1 MARVVLER
9 VVKRYGKVLAVDDL
23 TLECAHHEFLAILG
37 PSGCGKSSTMRM
49 VAGLEEITEGTI
61 SIGDQVVN
69 DLPPAARNVAMAF
82 EHYGLY
88 PHMSVFDNIA
98 YPLRVARV
106 PTEEMVRSVLD
117 VVRMLRIEPF
127 LERRP
132 RALSGG
138 VRQRVSLARAL
149 VRRPSVF
156 LLDEPISHL
165 EAELRNEMRI
175 ELKRLHAANDST
187 TIYVTHDQL
196 EALTMADRVAIMHQG
211 GLQQVGTPED
221 VYRRPAN
228 RFVATFVGEPPMNIV
243 QASVNGGRVA
253 VGDYALEQVA
263 PGTMAA
269 IESTAGGAGGT
280 VDVGVRPDDFR
291 LWPGRAGH
299 RRART
304 HPRESGGHDAAVG
317 GYGWRPPAAALRRR
331 ACGARGRDRAPSP
344 QGGSHSLLRRGHGPG
359 RGTNGRLRRRLNN
372 QEKGK
377 AQFAKCRHGLAIAAS
392 RQALGD
398 GWSPSS
404 MRWNHLR

>member
-1 MARVVLER
+1 MARVELDG
-9 VVKRYGKVLAVDDL
+9 VVKRYGRVLAVDDL
-23 TLECAHHEFLAILG
+23 SLECAHHEFLAILG

-49 VAGLEEITEGTI
+49 IAGLEEITEGTI
-61 SIGDQVVN
+61 RIGEQVVN
-69 DLPPAARNVAMAF
+69 DVPPAARNVAMAF
-82 EHYGLY
+82 ENYGLY
-88 PHMSVFDNIA
+88 PHMNVFDNIA

-117 VVRMLRIEPF
+117 VVHMLRIEPF

-175 ELKRLHAANDST
+175 ELKRLHGVNEST

-211 GLQQVGTPED
+211 LLQQVGTPED

-243 QASVNGGRVA
+243 RARVSAGRVA
-253 VGDYALEQVA
+253 IGDYALECVPPTA
-263 PGTMAA
+263 MAA
-269 IESTAGGAGGT
+269 IEASAAAADGA

-291 LWPGRAGH
+291 LGSLDAPGIAGH
-299 RRART
+299 IRIREALGDTTLLTIDTEDDRLRLRSGGGLSAREGEPVRL
-304 HPRESGGHDAAVG
+304 HPREDRIHFFDADTGVAVG
-317 GYGWRPPAAALRRR
+317 QSA
-331 ACGARGRDRAPSP
+331 
-344 QGGSHSLLRRGHGPG
+344 GPG
-359 RGTNGRLRRRLNN
+359 
-372 QEKGK
+372 
-377 AQFAKCRHGLAIAAS
+377 A
-392 RQALGD
+392 D
-398 GWSPSS
+398 
-404 MRWNHLR
+404 

>member
-23 TLECAHHEFLAILG
+23 TLECGHHEFLAILG

-49 VAGLEEITEGTI
+49 IAGLEEITEGTI
-61 SIGDQVVN
+61 SIGEQVAN

-106 PTEEMVRSVLD
+106 PTEEMVQNVLD
-117 VVRMLRIEPF
+117 VVRKLRIEPF

-132 RALSGG
+132 RSLSGG

-175 ELKRLHAANDST
+175 ELRRLHGANDST

-228 RFVATFVGEPPMNIV
+228 RFVATFVGEPPMNIIR
-243 QASVNGGRVA
+243 ASVSGGRVA
-253 VGDYALEQVA
+253 IGDYALEQVPA
-263 PGTMAA
+263 TAMAA
-269 IESTAGGAGGT
+269 IEEAAGEAGGA

-291 LWPGRAGH
+291 LGGPEGPGIAG
-299 RRART
+299 RIRIREDLGDATLLSVDTEGDRLRLRSGGGLSVREGERVRL
-304 HPRESGGHDAAVG
+304 HPRTDRIHFFDAATGMAVG
-317 GYGWRPPAAALRRR
+317 RSTENDA
-331 ACGARGRDRAPSP
+331 D
-344 QGGSHSLLRRGHGPG
+344 
-359 RGTNGRLRRRLNN
+359 
-372 QEKGK
+372 
-377 AQFAKCRHGLAIAAS
+377 
-392 RQALGD
+392 
-398 GWSPSS
+398 
-404 MRWNHLR
+404 

>member
-1 MARVVLER
+1 MARVVLES

-23 TLECAHHEFLAILG
+23 TLECAHHEFLGILG

-49 VAGLEEITEGTI
+49 IAGLEEITEGTI
-61 SIGDQVVN
+61 SIGDRVVN

-243 QASVNGGRVA
+243 QASVSAGRVA

-263 PGTMAA
+263 PGTLAA
-269 IESTAGGAGGT
+269 IEVAANGAGGT

-291 LWPGRAGH
+291 LGGPDEPGIAG
-299 RRART
+299 RIRIRENLGDTTLLSVDTEGDRLRLRSGAGLAVREGET
-304 HPRESGGHDAAVG
+304 VRLHPRADRIHFFDAA
-317 GYGWRPPAAALRRR
+317 
-331 ACGARGRDRAPSP
+331 
-344 QGGSHSLLRRGHGPG
+344 
-359 RGTNGRLRRRLNN
+359 T
-372 QEKGK
+372 
-377 AQFAKCRHGLAIAAS
+377 GLAVGQSA
-392 RQALGD
+392 GTGTD
-398 GWSPSS
+398 
-404 MRWNHLR
+404 

>member
-1 MARVVLER
+1 MARVVLDG

-23 TLECAHHEFLAILG
+23 TLECAHHEFLTILG

-49 VAGLEEITEGTI
+49 IAGLEEISKGTI
-61 SIGDQVVN
+61 SIGEQVVN
-69 DLPPAARNVAMAF
+69 GLPPAARNVAMAF

-88 PHMSVFDNIA
+88 PHMTVFDNIA

-106 PTEEMVRSVLD
+106 PTDELVQSVLD

-175 ELKRLHAANDST
+175 ELRRLHGANDST

-211 GLQQVGTPED
+211 TLQQVGTPED

-228 RFVATFVGEPPMNIV
+228 RFVATFVGEPPMNIIRATV
-243 QASVNGGRVA
+243 SGSRV
-253 VGDYALEQVA
+253 VIGDFTLEQIA
-263 PGTMAA
+263 PATTAA
-269 IESTAGGAGGT
+269 IQAAAATADSA
-280 VDVGVRPDDFR
+280 VDVGMRPDDFR
-291 LWPGRAGH
+291 L
-299 RRART
+299 
-304 HPRESGGHDAAVG
+304 GG
-317 GYGWRPPAAALRRR
+317 PE
-331 ACGARGRDRAPSP
+331 
-344 QGGSHSLLRRGHGPG
+344 GPG
-359 RGTNGRLRRRLNN
+359 IAGRIRIR
-372 QEKGK
+372 E
-377 AQFAKCRHGLAIAAS
+377 
-392 RQALGD
+392 ALGD
-398 GWSPSS
+398 TTLLTVDTEGD
-404 MRWNHLR
+404 RLRLRSGAGLTVREGERVRLHPRADRIHFFDAATGVAVGQPADPERG

>member
-1 MARVVLER
+1 MARVVLDG
-9 VVKRYGKVLAVDDL
+9 VVKRYGQVLAVDDF

-49 VAGLEEITEGTI
+49 IAGLEEISEGTVR
-61 SIGDQVVN
+61 IGDQVVN
-69 DLPPAARNVAMAF
+69 NLPPAARNVAMAF

-175 ELKRLHAANDST
+175 ELKRLHGANDST

-211 GLQQVGTPED
+211 TLQQVGTPED

-243 QASVNGGRVA
+243 RATVNGSRVII
-253 VGDYALEQVA
+253 GDYALERIPA
-263 PGTMAA
+263 ATMAA
-269 IESTAGGAGGT
+269 IDTASGAAEGA

-291 LWPGRAGH
+291 LGGMEEPGIAGQI
-299 RRART
+299 RVREALGDTTLLTVDAEGDRLRLRSGAGLNVREGERVRL
-304 HPRESGGHDAAVG
+304 HPRADRIHFFDAATGAAVG
-317 GYGWRPPAAALRRR
+317 R
-331 ACGARGRDRAPSP
+331 ATDTEAD
-344 QGGSHSLLRRGHGPG
+344 
-359 RGTNGRLRRRLNN
+359 
-372 QEKGK
+372 
-377 AQFAKCRHGLAIAAS
+377 
-392 RQALGD
+392 
-398 GWSPSS
+398 
-404 MRWNHLR
+404 